1 MLPGGQVTIIRA
13 ISWRSPLGAPHGHP
27 PVKLLVALLTSDLQ
41 IMEEVERRLSAA
53 YGGVEDRT
61 EIFLFTF
68 PGRFQR
74 EMGENLK
81 KRIICFERL
90 MPVEDLPEV
99 KKLTNDLEWEYQE
112 HLQERSRRK
121 INLDPGYLTLSKV
134 LLAST
139 RNYSHHVYLKNG
151 VYGELLLRF
160 HRGALRNLPW
170 TYPDYRT
177 HLAHSFFTKV
187 RERYHA
193 QLKARFAHRRET

>member
-1 MLPGGQVTIIRA
+1 MGTI
-13 ISWRSPLGAPHGHP
+13 HGHP

-41 IMEEVERRLSAA
+41 IMEEVERRLCAT
-53 YGGVEDRT
+53 YGAVDERT
-61 EIFLFTF
+61 EIFLFNF

-90 MPVEDLPEV
+90 LPVEQLPEV

-112 HLQERSRRK
+112 HLQERSRRR

-139 RNYSHHVYLKNG
+139 RNYSHHVYLKDG
-151 VYGELLLRF
+151 VYGELLLRY
-160 HRGALRNLPW
+160 HLGALRNLPW
-170 TYPDYRT
+170 TYADYRS
-177 HLAHSFFTKV
+177 HLAHSFFTQV

-193 QLKARFAHRRET
+193 QLKARFAHRREL

>member
-1 MLPGGQVTIIRA
+1 
-13 ISWRSPLGAPHGHP
+13 
-27 PVKLLVALLTSDLQ
+27 
-41 IMEEVERRLSAA
+41 MEEVERRLSAA
-53 YGGVEDRT
+53 YGAVEDRT
-61 EIFLFTF
+61 EIFLFSF

-81 KRIICFERL
+81 KRIICFETL
-90 MPVEDLPEV
+90 VPIEQLPEV
-99 KKLTNDLEWEYQE
+99 KMFTNDLEWEYRE
-112 HLQERSRRK
+112 HHLERSRRA

-139 RNYSHHVYLKNG
+139 RNYSHHVYLKDG

-160 HRGALRNLPW
+160 HRGTLRNLPW
-170 TYPDYRT
+170 TYADYRS

-193 QLKARFAHRRET
+193 QLKSRFAHRREI

>member
-1 MLPGGQVTIIRA
+1 LLPRRQRAIIPA
-13 ISWRSPLGAPHGHP
+13 ISWRPPLGAPHAHP
-27 PVKLLVALLTSDLQ
+27 PVKLLIALLTSDLQ
-41 IMEEVERRLSAA
+41 IMEEVERRLCAA
-53 YGGVEDRT
+53 YGAIEDRT

-68 PGRFQR
+68 PGPFQR

-81 KRIICFERL
+81 KRIICFETL
-90 MPVEDLPEV
+90 LPIEQLPEV
-99 KKLTNDLEWEYQE
+99 KKFTNDLEWEYRE
-112 HLQERSRRK
+112 HLQERSRRV

-139 RNYSHHVYLKNG
+139 RNYSHHVYLKDG

-170 TYPDYRT
+170 TYADYRS

-187 RERYHA
+187 RERYHT
-193 QLKARFAHRRET
+193 QLKSRFAHRRES